1 MNPQVR
7 FVQENPTRFIEL
19 RKAFEKAG
27 TKVEMESVWDSKT
40 KKFITTELPE
50 VRGYFGPQGEGFSIN
65 ADQLRFDISEE
76 ELKNI
81 FPLNLGGFKFTF
93 ASFMDAEFE
102 DDRVWNSSVCFIV
115 TKENQNVLG

>member
-7 FVQENPTRFIEL
+7 FVQQNPTLFIEL

-27 TKVEMESVWDSKT
+27 AKVEMERDWDSKT
-40 KKFITTELPE
+40 EEFITTELPE
-50 VRGYFGPQGEGFSIN
+50 VRSYDGPQGEGFYVR
-65 ADQLRFDISEE
+65 AAQLRFDISEE

-81 FPLNLGGFKFTF
+81 FPLNIGGFEFTF

-102 DDRVWNSSVCFIV
+102 DDRSWNASVSFIV

>member
-7 FVQENPTRFIEL
+7 FVQENQTRFIEL

-27 TKVEMESVWDSKT
+27 AKVEMESVWDSKT

-50 VRGYFGPQGEGFSIN
+50 VRGYFGPQGKGFYVR
-65 ADQLRFDISEE
+65 AAQLRFDISEE

-81 FPLNLGGFKFTF
+81 FPLNIGGFKFTF
-93 ASFMDAEFE
+93 ANSTDAEFE
-102 DDRVWNSSVCFIV
+102 DDRVWNSSVSFIV
-115 TKENQNVLG
+115 TKENKNVLG